1 MHHLQ
6 PQTIWEEFLK
16 ITKEEAGSQ
25 VVETWFKA
33 VSVCAINLE
42 RQELTLLMPNSFVS
56 SWIQEHYHAL
66 LVTHFKRLLNTPSV
80 TILFRGPQMEKT
92 GPASAASTAIALA
105 PTFKPATITK
115 MGAAPTG
122 SSAVVPHAAY
132 SKPKEPQVLNELYCF
147 DTFVVGPSNS
157 LAHGASYAVSQS
169 LGRVYNPLYIYGGT
183 GLGKTHLLH
192 AIGNEAKRQWP
203 DIRVRY
209 ETSDHFMHDFIR
221 AIRFDKAHQ
230 FRERYLNIDLLLI
243 DDIQFFSNKE
253 QTQETFFHIFNALHE
268 QKKQIVLSSDTF
280 PEEIKGLQSRLTSR
294 MEWGL
299 VADMQTPDLETKIA
313 ILTKKSEQ
321 HNIKIDEE
329 VSHFIASRVHTNI
342 RQLEGALI
350 RVDAFA
356 SLTGQPIS
364 LALAKRVLLNF
375 NEPRPQNID
384 LHDVACHIAKKC
396 GVTMAE
402 LKSKNRN
409 KDVANAR
416 QVACYIMKKL
426 TNHSL
431 QAIGHFLNG
440 RDHST
445 IIHAI
450 NAIEDRCKNDRSYAV
465 KIQRIEEE
473 IVNG

>member
-1 MHHLQ
+1 MQHLH
-6 PQTIWEEFLK
+6 PQIIWEEFLK
-16 ITKEEAGSQ
+16 IAREEAGSQ

-33 VSVCAINLE
+33 VSLGSINAE
-42 RQELTLLMPNSFVS
+42 RQEVTLLMPNSFVS
-56 SWIQEHYHAL
+56 NWIQEHYYGL
-66 LVTHFKRLLNTPSV
+66 LLTHLKRLLHTTHM
-80 TILFRGPQMEKT
+80 TIIFTGPQAQRKE
-92 GPASAASTAIALA
+92 PVAIVESTSVGLV
-105 PTFKPATITK
+105 PTFKPAIITK
-115 MGAAPTG
+115 MNGTQ
-122 SSAVVPHAAY
+122 VVPVNNPA
-132 SKPKEPQVLNELYCF
+132 KPREHQSLNEQYCF
-147 DTFVVGPSNS
+147 DTFVVGPNNS
-157 LAHGASYAVSQS
+157 LAHGASYAVSQT
-169 LGRVYNPLYIYGGT
+169 LGTVYNPLFIYGGT

-192 AIGNEAKRQWP
+192 AIGNEAKKQHP
-203 DIRVRY
+203 DIKVRY
-209 ETSDHFMHDFIR
+209 ETSDQFMHDFIR
-221 AIRFDKAHQ
+221 AIRFDRAHQ
-230 FRERYLNIDLLLI
+230 FRDRYLSLDLLLI

-253 QTQETFFHIFNALHE
+253 QTQETFFHIFNALYE

-313 ILTKKSEQ
+313 ILTKKAEQ
-321 HNIKIDEE
+321 HNIGLDDE

-375 NEPRPQNID
+375 NEPRPQTID
-384 LHDVACHIAKKC
+384 LHDVALQIAKRC
-396 GVTMAE
+396 GVTIAD

-416 QVACYIMKKL
+416 QIACYIMKKL

-431 QAIGHFLNG
+431 QAIGQFLSG

-450 NAIEDRCKNDRSYAV
+450 ATIEGRCKLDRLFAN
-465 KIQRIEEE
+465 KIQRLEEE
-473 IVNG
+473 ILNR

>member
-1 MHHLQ
+1 MQHLQ
-6 PQTIWEEFLK
+6 PTIIWEEFLK
-16 ITKEEAGSQ
+16 IAKEEAGSQ

-33 VSVCAINLE
+33 VSLQAINKE
-42 RQELTLLMPNSFVS
+42 RQEITLLMPNSFVS
-56 SWIQEHYHAL
+56 NWIQEHYHSL
-66 LVTHFKRLLNTPSV
+66 LVTHLKRLINTPSV
-80 TILFRGPQMEKT
+80 TILFHGPHTEKKQAT
-92 GPASAASTAIALA
+92 ETATSGSAAALV
-105 PTFKPATITK
+105 PTFRPAIMTNMNGTQLVAHTS
-115 MGAAPTG
+115 AA
-122 SSAVVPHAAY
+122 
-132 SKPKEPQVLNELYCF
+132 KPKEQQSLNEQYCF

-157 LAHGASYAVSQS
+157 LAHGASYAVSQA
-169 LGRVYNPLYIYGGT
+169 LGTVYNPLYIYGGT

-192 AIGNEAKRQWP
+192 AIGNEAKRLRP

-253 QTQETFFHIFNALHE
+253 QTQETFFHIFNALYE

-321 HNIKIDEE
+321 HNISLDDE

-375 NEPRPQNID
+375 NEPRPQNLD
-384 LHDVACHIAKKC
+384 LHDVAAQIAKKC
-396 GVTMAE
+396 GVTMSD

-409 KDVANAR
+409 KDVAIAR
-416 QVACYIMKKL
+416 QIACYVMKKM

-450 NAIEDRCKNDRSYAV
+450 TSIEDRCKSDRTFAV
-465 KIQRIEEE
+465 KIQRMEEE
-473 IVNG
+473 ILNR

>member
-1 MHHLQ
+1 MHYLQ
-6 PQTIWEEFLK
+6 PHIIWEEFLK
-16 ITKEEAGSQ
+16 IAKEEAGSQ

-33 VSVCAINLE
+33 VVLE
-42 RQELTLLMPNSFVS
+42 KIDQDRKELTLLMPNSFVS
-56 SWIQEHYHAL
+56 NWIQDHYHTL
-66 LVTHFKRLLNTPSV
+66 LLTHLKRLLDAQTL
-80 TILFRGPQMEKT
+80 TIIFAAPTSTQKKE
-92 GPASAASTAIALA
+92 ASAPATDAGTSLIATT
-105 PTFKPATITK
+105 TFRPATITK
-115 MGAAPTG
+115 M
-122 SSAVVPHAAY
+122 SSTQLVAQAGP
-132 SKPKEPQVLNELYCF
+132 SKAREEQSLNEHYTF
-147 DTFVVGPSNS
+147 DSFVVGPSNS
-157 LAHGASYAVSQS
+157 LAHGASYAVSQG
-169 LGRVYNPLYIYGGT
+169 LGTVYNPLFIYGGT

-192 AIGNEAKRQWP
+192 AIGNEARKNNSA
-203 DIRVRY
+203 IRVRY
-209 ETSDHFMHDFIR
+209 ETSDQFMHDFIR

-230 FRERYLNIDLLLI
+230 FRERYQALDLLLI

-253 QTQETFFHIFNALHE
+253 QTQEAFFHIFNALHE
-268 QKKQIVLSSDTF
+268 QKRQIVLSSDTF

-313 ILTKKSEQ
+313 ILSKKAEQ
-321 HNIKIDEE
+321 HRITLDDE

-375 NEPRPQNID
+375 NEPRPQTLD
-384 LHDVACHIAKKC
+384 LQTVAAHIAKKC
-396 GVTMAE
+396 GVTIAD

-409 KDVANAR
+409 KDVASAR
-416 QVACYIMKKL
+416 QIACYVMKKL

-431 QAIGHFLNG
+431 QAIGLFLNG

-445 IIHAI
+445 IIHSI
-450 NAIEDRCKNDRSYAV
+450 TTIEARCKADRLFAS
-465 KIQRIEEE
+465 KIQSIEED
-473 IVNG
+473 ILHR

>member
-1 MHHLQ
+1 MRHIQ
-6 PQTIWEEFLK
+6 PHVIWEEFLK
-16 ITKEEAGSQ
+16 IAKEEAGSQ

-33 VSVCAINLE
+33 VSLSAINVD
-42 RQELTLLMPNSFVS
+42 RQEVTLIMPNSFVS
-56 SWIQEHYHAL
+56 NWIQEHYHNL
-66 LVTHFKRLLNTPSV
+66 LVTHLKRLLNTASVIIIFAGPHTEKKSDPSL
-80 TILFRGPQMEKT
+80 TDTGDLALLPQ
-92 GPASAASTAIALA
+92 
-105 PTFKPATITK
+105 TFKPATITK
-115 MGAAPTG
+115 MG
-122 SSAVVPHAAY
+122 SAQLVPHATPAR
-132 SKPKEPQVLNELYCF
+132 PREQQLLNEHYRF

-169 LGRVYNPLYIYGGT
+169 LGTVYNPLFIYGGT

-192 AIGNEAKRQWP
+192 AIGNEAKKQHP

-209 ETSDHFMHDFIR
+209 ETSDQFMHDFIR
-221 AIRFDKAHQ
+221 SIRFDKAHQ
-230 FRERYLNIDLLLI
+230 FRERYLSLDLLLI

-253 QTQETFFHIFNALHE
+253 QTQETFFHIFNALYE

-299 VADMQTPDLETKIA
+299 VADMQTPDLETKVA
-313 ILTKKSEQ
+313 ILTKKAEQ
-321 HNIKIDEE
+321 HNITLDDE

-364 LALAKRVLLNF
+364 LSLAKRVLLNF
-375 NEPRPQNID
+375 NEPRPQTVD
-384 LHDVACHIAKKC
+384 LQDVATQIAKKC
-396 GVTMAE
+396 GISVAD

-409 KDVANAR
+409 KDVSNAR
-416 QVACYIMKKL
+416 QIACYIMKKL

-431 QAIGHFLNG
+431 QAIGQFLNG

-450 NAIEDRCKNDRSYAV
+450 STVEERRKTDRLFAV
-465 KIQRIEEE
+465 KIQRLEEE
-473 IVNG
+473 ILNR

>member
-1 MHHLQ
+1 MMRHAQ
-6 PQTIWEEFLK
+6 PHIVWEEFLK
-16 ITKEEAGSQ
+16 LAKEEAGSQ

-33 VSVCAINLE
+33 VSLDKIDIP
-42 RQELTLLMPNSFVS
+42 RQEVTLVMPNSFVS
-56 SWIQEHYHAL
+56 NWIQEHYHTL
-66 LVTHFKRLLNTPSV
+66 LITHLKRLLHTDSV
-80 TILFRGPQMEKT
+80 TLVFT
-92 GPASAASTAIALA
+92 GSHVAKKQTTNELLQTTQPSQT
-105 PTFKPATITK
+105 PTFRPAIITK
-115 MGAAPTG
+115 MG
-122 SSAVVPHAAY
+122 SSQLVPHPNQT
-132 SKPKEPQVLNELYCF
+132 KPKEFQSLNELYRF

-157 LAHGASYAVSQS
+157 LAHGASYAVSQA
-169 LGRVYNPLYIYGGT
+169 LGTVYNPLFIYGGT

-192 AIGNEAKRQWP
+192 AIGNEAKRLCP

-209 ETSDHFMHDFIR
+209 ETSDQFMHDFIK

-230 FRERYLNIDLLLI
+230 FRERYLNLDLLLI

-253 QTQETFFHIFNALHE
+253 QTQETFFHIFNALYE

-313 ILTKKSEQ
+313 ILTKKAEQ
-321 HNIKIDEE
+321 HGISFDDE
-329 VSHFIASRVHTNI
+329 VAHFIASRVHTNI

-364 LALAKRVLLNF
+364 ISLAKRVLLNF
-375 NEPRPQNID
+375 NEPRPQSVD
-384 LHDVACHIAKKC
+384 LPDVALQISKKYGISIAD
-396 GVTMAE
+396 

-409 KDVANAR
+409 KDVATAR
-416 QVACYIMKKL
+416 QVACYMMKKL
-426 TNHSL
+426 THHSL
-431 QAIGHFLNG
+431 QAIGQFFSG

-445 IIHAI
+445 IIHSI
-450 NAIEDRCKNDRSYAV
+450 STIEERCKNDRTFAS

-473 IVNG
+473 ILNR

>member
-1 MHHLQ
+1 M
-6 PQTIWEEFLK
+6 
-16 ITKEEAGSQ
+16 
-25 VVETWFKA
+25 
-33 VSVCAINLE
+33 
-42 RQELTLLMPNSFVS
+42 
-56 SWIQEHYHAL
+56 
-66 LVTHFKRLLNTPSV
+66 
-80 TILFRGPQMEKT
+80 
-92 GPASAASTAIALA
+92 A
-105 PTFKPATITK
+105 PTFRPATMTN
-115 MGAAPTG
+115 MAA
-122 SSAVVPHAAY
+122 AQLVPHPSTAK
-132 SKPKEPQVLNELYCF
+132 SKEPQSLNEQYRF

-157 LAHGASYAVSQS
+157 LAHGASYAVSQA
-169 LGRVYNPLYIYGGT
+169 LGTVYNPLYIYGGT

-192 AIGNEAKRQWP
+192 AIGNEAKRLRP

-221 AIRFDKAHQ
+221 SIRFDKAHQ

-253 QTQETFFHIFNALHE
+253 QTQETFFHIFNALYE

-321 HNIKIDEE
+321 HNIHLDDE

-364 LALAKRVLLNF
+364 LSLAKRVLLNF
-375 NEPRPQNID
+375 NEPRPQNLD
-384 LHDVACHIAKKC
+384 LHDVATQIAKKC
-396 GVTMAE
+396 GVTMSD

-409 KDVANAR
+409 KDVSNAR
-416 QVACYIMKKL
+416 QIACYIMKKL

-431 QAIGHFLNG
+431 QAIGHFLSG

-450 NAIEDRCKNDRSYAV
+450 TTIEDRCKNDRTFAV
-465 KIQRIEEE
+465 KIQRMEEE
-473 IVNG
+473 ILNR